1 MAQRLV
7 AAEEA
12 HKTIAAAGMRAVGK
26 RAADKRAADTQVV
39 DMRAVDM
46 QAGRQ
51 AVGRL
56 AGKSVEKNN
65 HNISRVQREEK
76 VEAAYGFW

>member
-12 HKTIAAAGMRAVGK
+12 HKTIAAGM
-26 RAADKRAADTQVV
+26 RAADKRAADTQVVDMRAV

-65 HNISRVQREEK
+65 NNISRVQREEK
-76 VEAAYGFW
+76 AEAAYGFW